1 MRQVRLFLFLFS
13 AFSAITCPG
22 SAYAQQIT
30 SQYHKG
36 WPSRTGEIDIRK
48 GFADPPKGYGNVPFY
63 WWTGDPL
70 DLDRLTEQLD
80 ILADASTDGL
90 NVSYNHTHA
99 AVDTAINAQ
108 GHGPCGRVSGG
119 EPRVLSPEWRK
130 IWNEFSKR
138 CAARGIGLG
147 MDDYV
152 IGWPKNGEIVDSI
165 RFGPGFVDYPGHL
178 EKKIILKTDR
188 LSASEMEDLG
198 SLRIVS
204 LRETPDNLGFEAI
217 YTTPAPELHP
227 DFGRRMVEDYFQ
239 PFEDNM
245 DAEAREGMNYFFQD
259 ELMYYL
265 DIRSW
270 CERMDSIFFARK
282 GYDPLP
288 HLDALFATKDSEVN
302 EEAARFRL
310 DYAEVLTQL
319 AEERYFKPVFDWN
332 AERGLIYGCD
342 PEGRG
347 LRPLQY
353 LDYFRAISWF
363 TAPGNDAPSRGSSFR
378 QTKVSSSIAHLYERP
393 RTWLEAF
400 HSMGWDANGGVLTR
414 QLDHHLIAGGNL
426 LCMHGLYYST
436 HGGWW
441 EWAPPCFHFRMPYW
455 PHMKYWL
462 KYAERMSFVLSQGV
476 HVCDI
481 AVLYPTETMQAY
493 PEAKADLTFN
503 VAMALSE
510 HGLDYDFIDFQSLQ
524 KAVVN
529 KKALEVADERYQVLI
544 LAGTRAM
551 HQETLAKVREFIR
564 AGGIVL
570 TVDSAMPG
578 IEASARFQAD
588 QTDALV
594 RDIRSRITPDF
605 ITSSGRGK
613 VLHRRVGKQDVYMV
627 MDVVSGEDMTFRAKG
642 KVERWDAMHGTI
654 TPIDIVNSREG
665 CTTVKYD
672 GPTGNS
678 MLLVFSRGIP
688 QTSEKITDMSVFAQ
702 RREVNL
708 QGEWDIEVIPTM
720 DNRWGDFRLPASEGC
735 IGVEARAFHCYPTGM
750 GSSSVEAVYGYAP
763 YMRTVILPPETD
775 LDEMLEHIGPDAP
788 NWTTPYYFSWQY
800 GVFNSP
806 GSQGW
811 HGLKSKV
818 DDRFLILDQ
827 GGHQLFAADLDVPA
841 DGRYTLFK
849 RGITPWRILIDGQAV
864 SGDSVSL
871 TKGPHSLV
879 LAYKDTRKTAY
890 SLKGMVSR
898 TVDPRDRSM
907 VMLYPEGTPLP
918 EEHGMYDPIVA
929 SRWYGTPFVPFVCR
943 KGAGMARFE
952 TAPGTVSMAFET
964 AGPIHEILVDGTAVP
979 FRQTGEGVAADGH
992 PVLRYLADRLPE
1004 KTGVATVTVTH
1015 EAVPDHPGAAFFT
1028 EPVKLGCR
1036 GGRLAAGDWTG
1047 AGALRFFSGGIRY
1060 GKDIR
1065 IRDKGR
1071 RVLLDLGEVDATC
1084 EVSVNGKRVD
1094 VLLASP
1100 YRLDISRYVRRG
1112 RNRIE
1117 VLVYS
1122 SLSNHYQTIP
1132 SPYQGT
1138 PHAGLIG
1145 PVKLIVED

>member
-1 MRQVRLFLFLFS
+1 MKRTSLLSFLLSFMLGIAGIGS
-13 AFSAITCPG
+13 AFARDIP
-22 SAYAQQIT
+22 A
-30 SQYHKG
+30 QYHKG
-36 WPSRTGEIDIRK
+36 WPSRTGDIDIRK

-70 DLDRLTEQLD
+70 DLERLTEQLE
-80 ILADASTDGL
+80 ILSDASTDGL
-90 NVSYNHTHA
+90 CVSYNHTDYR
-99 AVDTAINAQ
+99 VDSLLNAQ
-108 GHGPCGRVSGG
+108 GHGPCGRVSAG

-130 IWNEFSKR
+130 IWNEYSKR
-138 CAARGIGLG
+138 CARKGIGLG

-165 RFGPGFVDYPGHL
+165 RFSKEMRDYPGHL
-178 EKKIILKTDR
+178 ERKLFLRGETLHK
-188 LSASEMEDLG
+188 SEMEDLHVL
-198 SLRIVS
+198 SLRNSPDS
-204 LRETPDNLGFEAI
+204 LGVEIF

-227 DFGRRMVEDYFQ
+227 DFGRRMVAQYLQ
-239 PFEDNM
+239 PFEDGM

-270 CERMDSIFFARK
+270 CEGMDSIFLARK
-282 GYDPLP
+282 GYDILP
-288 HLDALFATKDSEVN
+288 HLDALFATKDSEID
-302 EEAARFRL
+302 EEAARVRL
-310 DYAEVLTQL
+310 DYAEVVTQL
-319 AEERYFKPVFDWN
+319 AEERYFKPIFDWN
-332 AERGLIYGCD
+332 ADRGLIYGCD
-342 PEGRG
+342 NMGRG

-353 LDYFRAISWF
+353 LDYFRTVSWF

-455 PHMKYWL
+455 PHMKHWL

-481 AVLYPTETMQAY
+481 AILYPTETMQAY
-493 PEAKADLTFN
+493 PEAKADLIFN

-524 KAVVN
+524 KAVVH

-544 LAGTRAM
+544 LAGTRAL
-551 HQETLAKVREFIR
+551 HAETLARIQEFIR
-564 AGGIVL
+564 SGGIVL
-570 TVDSAMPG
+570 TVDCAMPG
-578 IEASARFQAD
+578 IDATARFKAD

-594 RDIRSRITPDF
+594 RDIRMRITPDF
-605 ITSSGRGK
+605 VTSSGRGK

-627 MDVVSGEDMTFRAKG
+627 MDVVSGEEMTFRAKG
-642 KVERWDAMHGTI
+642 KAERWDAMHGTI
-654 TPIDIVNSREG
+654 TPLDVVSSRDG
-665 CTTVKYD
+665 RTTVKYD

-678 MLLVFSRGIP
+678 MLLVFSPGLAR
-688 QTSEKITDMSVFAQ
+688 TSDKLTDMSAFAQ
-702 RREVNL
+702 RQEVSL
-708 QGEWDIEVIPTM
+708 QGEWDIDIIPTM

-735 IGVEARAFHCYPTGM
+735 IGVEARAFECLPM
-750 GSSSVEAVYGYAP
+750 GTMSSPVEAVYGYAP
-763 YMRTVILPPETD
+763 YMRTANVPADMD
-775 LDEMLEHIGPDAP
+775 LDALLEIIGPTY
-788 NWTTPYYFSWQY
+788 NWSDGYYFSWQY

-827 GGHQLFAADLDVPA
+827 GGHQLFAAELDVPA
-841 DGRYTLFK
+841 DGRYTLF
-849 RGITPWRILIDGQAV
+849 RLGVEPYRILIDGQTV
-864 SGDSVSL
+864 TEPTLTL
-871 TKGPHSLV
+871 TKGIHSMV
-879 LAYKDTRKTAY
+879 LAYKDTRKMDY
-890 SLKGMVSR
+890 SLKKLVSS
-898 TVDPRDRSM
+898 TIDKRDRSM
-907 VMLYPEGTPLP
+907 VLLYPEGTPLP
-918 EEHGMYDPIVA
+918 RERGMYDTIVA
-929 SRWYGTPFVPFVCR
+929 SRWYGTPFVPFVIKDSGSDCFAEF
-943 KGAGMARFE
+943 K
-952 TAPGTVSMAFET
+952 TAPGTVAMAFET
-964 AGPIHEILVDGTAVP
+964 AGPILDISVDGTAVP
-979 FRQTGEGVAADGH
+979 FRQTGEGMASDGH
-992 PVLRYLADRLPE
+992 PVLRYVADHLPANP
-1004 KTGVATVTVTH
+1004 GVANVVVWH
-1015 EAVPDHPGAAFFT
+1015 QAVPDHPGAAFFT
-1028 EPVKLGCR
+1028 EPVKLTCK
-1036 GGRLAAGDWTG
+1036 GGRLVPGDWTR

-1065 IRDKGR
+1065 IRDKGKR
-1071 RVLLDLGEVDATC
+1071 LWLDLGEVDATC
-1084 EVSVNGKRVD
+1084 EVAVNGKKVD

-1100 YRLDISRYVRRG
+1100 YRLDITKYAHRG
-1112 RNRIE
+1112 RNHIE

-1145 PVKLIVED
+1145 PVKLIVEE